1 MPEAMLLLAV
11 FVAAYLGFAALAM
24 SQDRHW
30 HHVGGGRH
38 CPRRTSLV
46 LRCAGWALLLAALVL
61 ALVRDGASLGSL
73 LWATVIT
80 VGALCVVATLFV
92 AGALAASGG
101 ASPSTSRLRSAP
113 SCVSF
118 S

>member
-61 ALVRDGASLGSL
+61 ALVRDGASFGSL

-80 VGALCVVATLFV
+80 VGALLVVATLSWR
-92 AGALAASGG
+92 AHWLRPAA
-101 ASPSTSRLRSAP
+101 RLLQHLG
-113 SCVSF
+113 
-118 S
+118 

>member
-30 HHVGGGRH
+30 HLVGGGRH

-61 ALVRDGASLGSL
+61 ALVRDGASFGSL

-80 VGALCVVATLFV
+80 VGALCVVATLSWR
-92 AGALAASGG
+92 AHWLRPAA
-101 ASPSTSRLRSAP
+101 RLLQHLG
-113 SCVSF
+113 
-118 S
+118 